1 MQPNRSTNSN
11 DQVIFYSLSEVLDK
25 PLFNAEFGD
34 QEHDFDV
41 ELRGFAL
48 YQQVLLAWLFLY
60 QKRFTWEISQRGN
73 YLSPGLFTLKLVR
86 LKTPTCS

>member
-1 MQPNRSTNSN
+1 MQETSTNSN

-41 ELRGFAL
+41 ELRGFR
-48 YQQVLLAWLFLY
+48 QV
-60 QKRFTWEISQRGN
+60 
-73 YLSPGLFTLKLVR
+73 
-86 LKTPTCS
+86 

>member
-1 MQPNRSTNSN
+1 M
-11 DQVIFYSLSEVLDK
+11 IFYNLSEVLDK

-48 YQQVLLAWLFLY
+48 YRSASSTVFVPEKIYLGNLAT
-60 QKRFTWEISQRGN
+60 RE
-73 YLSPGLFTLKLVR
+73 LSLSGIIYA
-86 LKTPTCS
+86 KTS